1 MKYVIPEMEIIEFGK
16 VDTIIE
22 SGTIDNQDPTKEPD
36 IDMGF
41 N

>member
-1 MKYVIPEMEIIEFGK
+1 MKYEKPDMEIIKFGK

-22 SGTIDNQDPTKEPD
+22 SGTIDNQDPTEKPD